1 MPHQNSLQM
10 TMFQIFGKETPKSSD
25 LGNGLIPATLKEP
38 TFCTKSG
45 VRLLGPSTVPLKE
58 NSDHLCKMTPPQH
71 SSAARPQNS
80 MVPRVLSAFAGRS
93 FGNGLAVSSAST
105 KTKLW
110 GKHDGRQGLWHTAI
124 QLVNKHANTFTT
136 LNWTSCLR
144 TELFYFI
151 LALNAKIQIS
161 LDFRTHR
168 LM

>member
-10 TMFQIFGKETPKSSD
+10 TMFQIFGKETPKFSD
-25 LGNGLIPATLKEP
+25 LGNGLIPATLQKHCIFGEVFGIS
-38 TFCTKSG
+38 TDERRMKC
-45 VRLLGPSTVPLKE
+45 PSTVPLKE

-80 MVPRVLSAFAGRS
+80 MVPRVPSAFAGRS

-136 LNWTSCLR
+136 LNWTSCLL

-151 LALNAKIQIS
+151 L
-161 LDFRTHR
+161 H
-168 LM
+168 